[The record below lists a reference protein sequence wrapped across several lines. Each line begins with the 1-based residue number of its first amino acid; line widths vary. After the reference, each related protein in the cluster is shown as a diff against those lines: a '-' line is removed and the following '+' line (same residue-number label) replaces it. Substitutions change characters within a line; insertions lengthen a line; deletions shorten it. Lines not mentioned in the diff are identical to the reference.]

1 MHSKL
6 ALPSDLP
13 EDPDRLFVMTMAP
26 FLHIALILIVALVL
40 LVPSRF
46 QKFGLLMPFQGCS
59 LYGGPEPEVI
69 ALEVDFDGRY
79 MWDGALLANRAALTR
94 RLAGVAAQP
103 IQAEVHVRVNMLAP
117 YGAVTD
123 VMAAARTEGV
133 TKLALTSDD
142 QARDF

>member
-103 IQAEVHVRVNMLAP
+103 IQAEGKRDASTVIDIRKQTAQRFMLP
-117 YGAVTD
+117 
-123 VMAAARTEGV
+123 AAASGAERSTVAVQRRG
-133 TKLALTSDD
+133 
-142 QARDF
+142 